1 MVYRGEV
8 KEGWKGRIIEEG
20 EVRMHSCRERERN
33 SVDLRLCPPG
43 RDWLSTR

>member
-1 MVYRGEV
+1 MRR
-8 KEGWKGRIIEEG
+8 GRIIEEG

-33 SVDLRLCPPG
+33 TVDLRLRPPG